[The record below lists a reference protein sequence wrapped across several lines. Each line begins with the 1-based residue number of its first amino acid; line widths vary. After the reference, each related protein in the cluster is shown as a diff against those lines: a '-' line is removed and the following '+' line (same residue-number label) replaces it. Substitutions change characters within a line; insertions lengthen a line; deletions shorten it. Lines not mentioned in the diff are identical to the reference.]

1 MTNTVIAILGVL
13 ALIIITTVY
22 AALVLA
28 SDADDVMGADQ

>member
-28 SDADDVMGADQ
+28 SDADDAMEADQ